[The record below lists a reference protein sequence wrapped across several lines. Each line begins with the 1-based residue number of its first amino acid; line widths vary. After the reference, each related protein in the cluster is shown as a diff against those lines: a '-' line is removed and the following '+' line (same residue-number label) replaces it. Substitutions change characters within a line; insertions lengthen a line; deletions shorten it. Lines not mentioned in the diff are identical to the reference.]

1 MMNVPLVPNR
11 RRSMSDPFWAA
22 LQPPPNE
29 SPADRDR
36 RLFAEL
42 EAKRVSDGI
51 DEMLKQEKKEQR
63 MKQEIKVLLL
73 GQSESGKS
81 TTLKREYLAYLTSFP
96 LPLRAHCSDS
106 FFSVYWRAAC
116 VRRIRTGLRPRPNIG
131 GREILPFLE

>member
-1 MMNVPLVPNR
+1 MMDVPLVPNR

-51 DEMLKQEKKEQR
+51 DEMLRQERKELRTKQEVK
-63 MKQEIKVLLL
+63 ILLL

-81 TTLKREYLAYLTSFP
+81 TTLKRKYLPYWLLLHFRCTS
-96 LPLRAHCSDS
+96 L
-106 FFSVYWRAAC
+106 
-116 VRRIRTGLRPRPNIG
+116 G
-131 GREILPFLE
+131 

>member
-1 MMNVPLVPNR
+1 MNVPLVPNR

-51 DEMLKQEKKEQR
+51 DEMLRQERKELR
-63 MKQEIKVLLL
+63 MKQEVKVLLL

-81 TTLKREYLAYLTSFP
+81 TTLKRECPFSLAPFQ
-96 LPLRAHCSDS
+96 LPLYFRWWLFPDS
-106 FFSVYWRAAC
+106 
-116 VRRIRTGLRPRPNIG
+116 
-131 GREILPFLE
+131 